1 MVETR
6 IHTNPDGKIK
16 TRIPVEDIKRAYCRF
31 CKMVTD
37 VDQDGTCMECQ
48 TPIAYPAIPFEDTK
62 FTKEE
67 FEQPKPPVNKKPK
80 KGK

>member
-16 TRIPVEDIKRAYCRF
+16 TTIPLEDIKRAYCPF
-31 CKMVTD
+31 DKTVMD
-37 VDQDGTCMECQ
+37 ADQDGTCMECQ
-48 TPIAYPAIPFEDTK
+48 TPIAYPAIPFEQTR

-67 FEQPKPPVNKKPK
+67 DH
-80 KGK
+80 